1 MTLLASIVD
10 GEALFEL
17 IWVGAVAG
25 VGVPAAFGV
34 ALLGATRAGDLRRSG
49 RMPEAAL
56 YAVLGAA
63 AIAFVAAAV
72 AFGIVE
78 MTKK

>member
-10 GEALFEL
+10 GEALLEL
-17 IWVGAVAG
+17 LWVGAAAG
-25 VGVPAAFGV
+25 LGVPAAFGV

-49 RMPEAAL
+49 RWVEAGL
-56 YAVLGAA
+56 YAVLGTAA
-63 AIAFVAAAV
+63 LAVVAAAV

-78 MTKK
+78 MAKK